1 MGRKSRVGYFLLL
14 SCLWEWCRFIGSNL
28 YPVAE
33 CENSGIWTC
42 GCLGL
47 LPSSP
52 LVNEAHSIDIAI
64 FFIRSLCLCPIEFRL
79 PSNSAWEKYIFSKIS
94 PYNLG
99 WLQFPCPFSLQGA
112 LFLSNALC
120 KGTRRHLLSAVSSSP
135 WHPLSSS

>member
-28 YPVAE
+28 YLAAE

-64 FFIRSLCLCPIEFRL
+64 FFYKITLSLPDRVQASLIL
-79 PSNSAWEKYIFSKIS
+79 T
-94 PYNLG
+94 LG
-99 WLQFPCPFSLQGA
+99 
-112 LFLSNALC
+112 
-120 KGTRRHLLSAVSSSP
+120 RVHL
-135 WHPLSSS
+135 